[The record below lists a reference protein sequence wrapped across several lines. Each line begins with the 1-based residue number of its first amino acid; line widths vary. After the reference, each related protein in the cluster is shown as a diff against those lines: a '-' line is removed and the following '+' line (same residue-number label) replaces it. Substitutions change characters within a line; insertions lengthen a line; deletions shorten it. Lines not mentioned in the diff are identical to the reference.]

1 LYTATLPLRDEW
13 RQRVA
18 MEEIEQRLTSAG
30 WNIDHS
36 FSGYLVIGYSGYNL
50 SILPYDRGVEENEN
64 DYLFEIVDHLS
75 NITYWVREIP
85 TPQQAAELLREH
97 GKPREEWDK
106 P

>member
-1 LYTATLPLRDEW
+1 MYTATLPLRDEW

-50 SILPYDRGVEENEN
+50 SILPHRGVGKDDN
-64 DYLFEIVDHLS
+64 DPHFEILDHLR
-75 NITYWVREIP
+75 NITYWVRAIP

-97 GKPREEWDK
+97 GKPPEEWDK